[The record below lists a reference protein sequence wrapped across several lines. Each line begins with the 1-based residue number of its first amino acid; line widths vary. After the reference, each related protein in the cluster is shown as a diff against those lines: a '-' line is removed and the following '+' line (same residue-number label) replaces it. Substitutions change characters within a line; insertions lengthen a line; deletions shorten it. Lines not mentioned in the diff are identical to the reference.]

1 MVHRTDHTEV
11 GRAAL
16 EARDRAA
23 APRASAS
30 SPAHRVALTY
40 FAGVMFD
47 PFDLDFGVE
56 LDDELFYLRVKAEAC
71 YETQTH
77 DAERARSRMAVGAWP
92 HRAPVPHA
100 LRGVLRGRAAAA
112 RGQAA
117 GARAHADLG
126 RRDRTAAPLTHLWAP
141 RRRRR
146 RGCRFWVAPRRH
158 RLMAPPPT
166 ASRRSGPRCHGLR
179 PLAAGSVPAQTGAC
193 RAPRA
198 AQALQPRSAAPCRQ

>member
-1 MVHRTDHTEV
+1 MLITENPFGDSGFRMVHRTDHTEV

-77 DAERARSRMAVGAWP
+77 DAERARSRMAVELGHIGRLFRTRYAESFVAEQP
-92 HRAPVPHA
+92 LLEARLPVPGPM
-100 LRGVLRGRAAAA
+100 LTL
-112 RGQAA
+112 A
-117 GARAHADLG
+117 GETGLQ
-126 RRDRTAAPLTHLWAP
+126 
-141 RRRRR
+141 
-146 RGCRFWVAPRRH
+146 
-158 RLMAPPPT
+158 RL
-166 ASRRSGPRCHGLR
+166 
-179 PLAAGSVPAQTGAC
+179 
-193 RAPRA
+193 
-198 AQALQPRSAAPCRQ
+198 

>member
-1 MVHRTDHTEV
+1 VLITENPFGDSGFRMVHRTDHTEV

-77 DAERARSRMAVGAWP
+77 DAE
-92 HRAPVPHA
+92 
-100 LRGVLRGRAAAA
+100 
-112 RGQAA
+112 
-117 GARAHADLG
+117 
-126 RRDRTAAPLTHLWAP
+126 
-141 RRRRR
+141 
-146 RGCRFWVAPRRH
+146 
-158 RLMAPPPT
+158 
-166 ASRRSGPRCHGLR
+166 
-179 PLAAGSVPAQTGAC
+179 
-193 RAPRA
+193 
-198 AQALQPRSAAPCRQ
+198 